1 MRIRAEREQVGLQMD
16 AIRKKHEADSQEG
29 LKRSTLSS
37 TMHDIDLAVER
48 GIAAPSLETSGTA
61 EQKKK
66 AELAGLELLMKS
78 IADQVSP
85 AGENGG
91 ALRQIREFNA
101 FLERAA
107 VVLER
112 KA

>member
-61 EQKKK
+61 EQKK